1 MVIIINNEEVTEEKK
16 KDAYKNHGLFKIIN
30 RITRLIEKLEELE
43 QEIAPKCV
51 EEIRKDTVKEI
62 NKTLDMIEEEIQYKK

>member
-62 NKTLDMIEEEIQYKK
+62 NKTLDMIEEEMQYKK

>member
-51 EEIRKDTVKEI
+51 EETRKDTVKEI

>member
-51 EEIRKDTVKEI
+51 EETRKDIVKEI